1 MDVSFYLSGLHGGIK
16 SPLDFVVSA
25 QSNEK
30 GTTPI
35 SLPLSKGGQRGL

>member
-30 GTTPI
+30 GTTP
-35 SLPLSKGGQRGL
+35 SVPLNKGGQRGL